1 MIVASD
7 HIAVIVEDLD
17 AMIGF
22 YTNVIGLKVNK
33 RVRNPNIEIA
43 YLGASET
50 ESQLELLKFPD
61 DRDPG
66 LKHFCYEVTEL
77 EKTCAG
83 MKEKGAEFF
92 IDPKT
97 QGDGSGKLA
106 FLTDPEGNVIEL
118 VEPGVLAMQAG
129 LFET

>member
-1 MIVASD
+1 MIVAND
-7 HIAVIVEDLD
+7 HVAIVVEDLD
-17 AMIGF
+17 AMVEF

-33 RVRNPNIEIA
+33 KTSHPTVEIV

-50 ESQLELLKFPD
+50 ESQLELLRFSD
-61 DRDPG
+61 DREPG
-66 LKHFCYEVTEL
+66 LKHLCYEVKEL
-77 EKTCAG
+77 ETTCAG

-92 IDPKT
+92 IEPKT

-118 VEPGVLAMQAG
+118 VEPGVLAMRAG
-129 LFET
+129 FFTE

>member
-1 MIVASD
+1 MIVAND
-7 HIAVIVEDLD
+7 HIAIVAEDLD
-17 AMIGF
+17 AMVEF
-22 YTNVIGLKVNK
+22 YTNIIGLKVNK
-33 RVRNPNIEIA
+33 KICNPNIEIV

-61 DRDPG
+61 ERELG

-77 EKTCAG
+77 DATCAG

-92 IDPKT
+92 IEPKT

-118 VEPGVLAMQAG
+118 VEPGVLAMRAG
-129 LFET
+129 FFTE